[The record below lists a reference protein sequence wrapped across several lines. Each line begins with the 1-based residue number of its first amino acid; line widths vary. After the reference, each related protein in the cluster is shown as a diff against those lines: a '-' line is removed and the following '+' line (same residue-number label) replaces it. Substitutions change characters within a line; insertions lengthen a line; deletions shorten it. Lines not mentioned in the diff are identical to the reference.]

1 MIISYSRVTLMSRHR
16 VVKSELA
23 PVHSHLSLG
32 HSGAGAVTRAACGLS
47 LRAEAARSAA
57 RSWPRPP
64 AFCTSAGPWQPS
76 PFEFAFMLKSKLWS
90 SACPSPHTQPEFA
103 VRGVKDKPPTVVYF
117 SSHSI
122 IFYCSSTD
130 LPQFSPPFRSCN
142 ILWHC
147 CPSNLFHYVEVQGT
161 RTCV

>member
-1 MIISYSRVTLMSRHR
+1 MIISYSRVTLISRHR

-57 RSWPRPP
+57 RSRPRPP

-90 SACPSPHTQPEFA
+90 LACPSPHTQPEFA
-103 VRGVKDKPPTVVYF
+103 RAWGDGQANDHTTTIVHF
-117 SSHSI
+117 SSPR
-122 IFYCSSTD
+122 SSLT
-130 LPQFSPPFRSCN
+130 SPPFRSCN
-142 ILWHC
+142 I
-147 CPSNLFHYVEVQGT
+147 GAK
-161 RTCV
+161 R